1 MGRGFGGE
9 VAEFYGRYRRGYP
22 SAVVDA
28 LVEAFGLGRDDVVL
42 DLGCGT
48 GQLTLPVAERVRT
61 VVGMDPEP
69 DMLAR
74 GRQAG
79 REQGRANVCWLLGA
93 DTDLPAFGALVG
105 ERTLG
110 AVTIGQALHWMDHG
124 AVFGAAAPLVRR
136 GGGVAVIANGA
147 PLWLQ
152 ETAWSRAL
160 REVLERWLARSLT
173 HTCGTDTASQQRY
186 AAALSAAGF
195 TVREMAIE
203 YTDRI
208 DLDQLLGGVYS
219 AFSVEQL
226 PTPDQRQLLADQ
238 VRQALHPH
246 DRFTEQVRVRLLL
259 GTVS

>member
-9 VAEFYGRYRRGYP
+9 VAELYRTYRRGYP
-22 SAVVDA
+22 AAVIDA
-28 LVEAFGLGRDDVVL
+28 LVDAFGLGRDDVVL

-61 VVGMDPEP
+61 AVGMDPEP
-69 DMLAR
+69 DMLASAR
-74 GRQAG
+74 RACQ
-79 REQGRANVCWLLGA
+79 EQGRANVCWLLGA
-93 DTDLPAFGALVG
+93 DTDLPALGALVG

-124 AVFGAAAPLVRR
+124 AVFGAVAPLVRH
-136 GGGVAVIANGA
+136 GGGVAVITNGV

-160 REVLERWLARSLT
+160 REVLERWLARSLA
-173 HTCGTDTASQQRY
+173 HPCGTDTASQQRY
-186 AAALSAAGF
+186 AAGLRAAGF
-195 TVREMAIE
+195 TVSQMAIE
-203 YTDRI
+203 YTDQI

-226 PTPDQRQLLADQ
+226 PTPDQRQVLADQ
-238 VRQALHPH
+238 VRQALHPQ
-246 DRFTEQVRVRLLL
+246 DRFTEQVRVTLLL
-259 GTVS
+259 GTVP